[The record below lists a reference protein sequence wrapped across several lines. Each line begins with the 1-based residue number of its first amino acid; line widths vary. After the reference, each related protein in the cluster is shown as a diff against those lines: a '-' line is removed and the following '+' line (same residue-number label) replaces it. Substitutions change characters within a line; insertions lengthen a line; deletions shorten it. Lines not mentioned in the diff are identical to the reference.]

1 MQYFQIL
8 TCNDALGTCCT
19 DFALAS
25 VLDVVRKFFNIFQLV
40 VPILLIVGVTI
51 QLIKLMSNPD
61 EKGSGKKVINRIIAA
76 VVCFFLPM
84 MVDVVLGMISQ
95 TSTFKVADCWELAK
109 ISSEVSQANKATYIN
124 PYKDEE
130 RKSILIDPS
139 LYKPGTPSN
148 PTGSDPQPGNG
159 QASLLGSQIVVYA
172 KKFVGQR
179 YVYGGSWNGE
189 LPYTPTDCSG
199 FVQGVFK
206 HFGISLPRTTS
217 TQWAAKS
224 KYQLVSPADIRAG
237 DLVMY
242 DGHVGILTGIGTEV
256 VHAKGSK
263 WGVVLDPD
271 YRTCSSHAILGIM
284 RINGVN

>member
-1 MQYFQIL
+1 MQYIQIL

-19 DFALAS
+19 DFALAT
-25 VLDVVRKFFNIFQLV
+25 VLDVFRKFFNIFQLV

-51 QLIKLMSNPD
+51 QLIKLMNNPD
-61 EKGSGKKVINRIIAA
+61 EKGGGKKVINRIIAA
-76 VVCFFLPM
+76 VVCFFIPVI
-84 MVDVVLGMISQ
+84 VDVVLGMISQ
-95 TSTFKVADCWELAK
+95 TSTFKIADCWELAK
-109 ISSEVSQANKATYIN
+109 ISSEISQTSQATYIDPN
-124 PYKDEE
+124 KEQ
-130 RKSILIDPS
+130 KKTSILLDPD
-139 LYKPGTPSN
+139 LFKGQTGTRPE
-148 PTGSDPQPGNG
+148 PGNG

-179 YVYGGSWNGE
+179 YVYGGTWNGE

-199 FVQGVFK
+199 FVQGVFS
-206 HFGISLPRTTS
+206 HFGIKLNRTTS

-224 KYQLVSPADIRAG
+224 TYQLVSPSDIRAG

>member
-1 MQYFQIL
+1 MQYIQIL

-19 DFALAS
+19 DFALAA
-25 VLDVVRKFFNIFQLV
+25 VLDVFRKFFNIFQLV

-51 QLIKLMSNPD
+51 QLIKLMNNPD
-61 EKGSGKKVINRIIAA
+61 EKGGGKKVINRIIAA
-76 VVCFFLPM
+76 VVCFFIPVI
-84 MVDVVLGMISQ
+84 VDVVLGMISQ
-95 TSTFKVADCWELAK
+95 TSTFKIADCWELAK
-109 ISSEVSQANKATYIN
+109 ISSEISQTSQATYIDPN
-124 PYKDEE
+124 KEQ
-130 RKSILIDPS
+130 KKTSILLD
-139 LYKPGTPSN
+139 LDLFKGQTGTRPE
-148 PTGSDPQPGNG
+148 PGNG

-179 YVYGGSWNGE
+179 YVYGGTWNGE

-199 FVQGVFK
+199 FVQGVFS
-206 HFGISLPRTTS
+206 HFGIKLNRTTS

-224 KYQLVSPADIRAG
+224 TYQLVSPSDIRAG

-263 WGVVLDPD
+263 WGVVIDPD

>member
-1 MQYFQIL
+1 MPYIQIL

-19 DFALAS
+19 DFGLATI
-25 VLDVVRKFFNIFQLV
+25 LDVVRKFFNIFQLV
-40 VPILLIVGVTI
+40 VPILLIIGITI
-51 QLIKLMSNPD
+51 QLIKLMGNPD
-61 EKGSGKKVINRIIAA
+61 EKGGGKKVINRVIAA
-76 VVCFFLPM
+76 VICFFIPM
-84 MVDVVLGMISQ
+84 IIDVVLSMISQ
-95 TSTFKVADCWELAK
+95 TSTFKIADCWELAK
-109 ISSEVSQANKATYIN
+109 IASEVSQTSQATYIDPN
-124 PYKDEE
+124 KENN
-130 RKSILIDPS
+130 RTSILIDPS
-139 LYKPGTPSN
+139 LYQTGTPSN
-148 PTGSDPQPGNG
+148 PTSSSPQPGNG
-159 QASLLGSQIVVYA
+159 QASLLGSQIVAYA

-179 YVYGGSWNGE
+179 YVYGGTWNGE

-199 FVQGVFK
+199 FVQGVFS
-206 HFGISLPRTTS
+206 HFGIKLNRTTS

-224 KYQLVSPADIRAG
+224 TYQLVSPSDIRAG

-242 DGHVGILTGIGTEV
+242 DGHVGILTGNGTEV